1 VSHQHPI
8 RYAAATMGI
17 VVLVCCCGFLLRDT
31 ATHSAPAST
40 ARPTATV
47 ALSTPDGPV
56 PASIHTMVRRGPIAV
71 ALTIAPVDVGTVQF
85 AAKVE
90 VAGKSVTD
98 DQVGLRL
105 SMPSQPFFGV
115 SALNLTPCDSGY
127 CTQGQ
132 LQALGRWHLDA
143 LVCGPDSATPC
154 VGIPFDFM
162 NGANAR
168 FLFAQLPNTRFGP
181 TSVHLTQTVRGTSLL
196 RVQLH
201 PGLSVRTI
209 LTMPNMLSMGSAT
222 YAAQAQ
228 VPGRYAVSLAFP
240 MTGVMQVTLQV
251 RTPRGWQSVR
261 TLLYDADSS
270 GKATLITNT
279 PS

>member
-31 ATHSAPAST
+31 VTRSAPASAT
-40 ARPTATV
+40 RPTATV

-56 PASIHTMVRRGPIAV
+56 PASIHTTVRRGPIAA
-71 ALTIAPVDVGTVQF
+71 ALTIAPVDVGAAQF
-85 AAKVE
+85 VVKVE
-90 VAGKSVTD
+90 VAGKSVAKD
-98 DQVGLRL
+98 RVRLRL
-105 SMPSQPFFGV
+105 SMPSQPLFGV
-115 SALNLTPCDSGY
+115 SALAMTLCDSGY
-127 CTQGQ
+127 CAQGQ
-132 LQALGRWHLDA
+132 LQALGRWRVEVEA
-143 LVCGPDSATPC
+143 CGLEATNAC

-168 FLFAQLPNTRFGP
+168 FLFAQPPNRRFGP
-181 TSVHLTQTVRGTSLL
+181 ASVRLTQTAQSASLL

-201 PGLSVRTI
+201 SGLSVRAI

-228 VPGRYAVSLAFP
+228 ASGRYTVSLAFP

-251 RTPRGWQSVR
+251 HTPRGWQSVR
-261 TLLYDADSS
+261 TLLYDADSA
-270 GKATLITNT
+270 GRATLITNT
-279 PS
+279 QS